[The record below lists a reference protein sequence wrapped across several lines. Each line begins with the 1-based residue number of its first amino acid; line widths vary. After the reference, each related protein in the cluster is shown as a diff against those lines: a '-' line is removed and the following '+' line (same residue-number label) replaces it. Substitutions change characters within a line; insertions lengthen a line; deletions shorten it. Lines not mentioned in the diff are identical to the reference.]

1 MKSAASG
8 ALAVTNALTAVMAE
22 DRGRMLATLIARLN
36 NFQLAEDALHEAA
49 TSALSHWGRTG
60 LPHSPKAWLL
70 TVANRKA
77 IDIIRRRN
85 RDSQKA
91 QDFAYLQPDW
101 IEVEEDIT
109 DERLRLI
116 FTCCHPALEPKSQL
130 ALTLRTIAG
139 LSTREIA
146 RAFVDQEQNIGQRIS
161 RAKAKISAANIPFIV
176 PGPEE
181 WPQRLQSVLAVIY
194 LIFTTGYTSG
204 GITRRDLAEEA
215 IFLAGLVNQLRPG
228 DAESEGCLAL
238 LIITHSRRAARVD
251 TQGMSVPLDEQDR
264 TLWYKEEIRTGL
276 ALLDQAVARRAP
288 GPYQIKAAIAACH
301 VNGDQPDWVQI
312 AALYNQLIQREPTAV
327 VQVNRA
333 VAIAKA
339 GAPQAAL
346 DMLISIEDQLTDYQP
361 FYAAKAELL
370 SVMNKYDAAIRA
382 FDHAIALASSPA
394 DAVFLERRRD
404 VLNSI

>member
-1 MKSAASG
+1 VKSAASG

-22 DRGRMLATLIARLN
+22 DRGRILAALIAKLN

-77 IDIIRRRN
+77 IDIIRKRN

-91 QDFAYLQPDW
+91 VDFAYLQPD
-101 IEVEEDIT
+101 IIDDEDDIA

-116 FTCCHPALEPKSQL
+116 FTCCHPGLELKSQL

-161 RAKAKISAANIPFIV
+161 RVKAKISAANIPFIV

-251 TQGMSVPLDEQDR
+251 T
-264 TLWYKEEIRTGL
+264 
-276 ALLDQAVARRAP
+276 
-288 GPYQIKAAIAACH
+288 
-301 VNGDQPDWVQI
+301 
-312 AALYNQLIQREPTAV
+312 
-327 VQVNRA
+327 
-333 VAIAKA
+333 
-339 GAPQAAL
+339 
-346 DMLISIEDQLTDYQP
+346 
-361 FYAAKAELL
+361 
-370 SVMNKYDAAIRA
+370 
-382 FDHAIALASSPA
+382 
-394 DAVFLERRRD
+394 
-404 VLNSI
+404 